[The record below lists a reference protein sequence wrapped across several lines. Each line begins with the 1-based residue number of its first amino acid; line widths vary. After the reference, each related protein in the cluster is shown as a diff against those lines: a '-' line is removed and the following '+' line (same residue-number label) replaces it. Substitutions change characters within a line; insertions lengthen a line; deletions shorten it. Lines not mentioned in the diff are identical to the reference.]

1 MRARTL
7 ILAFAT
13 ASLLAAETPGELSD
27 RAQQLA
33 QQNQIHEAEKLW
45 KQALTQDADF
55 FPALFNLGYMSYT
68 LGRLD
73 VAAEYLGRAAGAD
86 PRDFNT
92 HYLTGLIRQKQERT
106 EDAVHAWKR
115 ALAIRPDQVKLI
127 QIVAVELGKGRYYN
141 DAAEMARK
149 ALELRPNDLDAHL
162 MAITASRQAGDRD
175 GGLAIAE
182 QAAKKFSSSARAR
195 FEYAWHLQ
203 KAGRVAE
210 GLPHLE
216 KALELD
222 PNYEEPLYYWGDWLV
237 SEGRYAEAVQ
247 PLKRSIEL
255 REDYIPA
262 RARLGRA
269 YMGLQQYEDAIR
281 ELEETVRREPRH
293 PQPHLLLSQI
303 FFRLKDRKR
312 AAQEKNL
319 SLKLRR
325 ENPAYLEA
333 VQGRPFPEE

>member
-1 MRARTL
+1 MRAKTL
-7 ILAFAT
+7 ILALALC
-13 ASLLAAETPGELSD
+13 APLAAQTPAELSD

-33 QQNQIHEAEKLW
+33 QQKQIQEAEKLW
-45 KQALTQDADF
+45 KQALALDGGY

-68 LGRLD
+68 LGRPEQALGYLEK
-73 VAAEYLGRAAGAD
+73 AAEAN

-92 HYLTGLIRQKQERT
+92 HYLTGLIRQKQGDT
-106 EDAVHAWKR
+106 EGAVRAWKR
-115 ALAIRPDQVKLI
+115 ALAIRPNHTKLI
-127 QIVAVELGKGRYYN
+127 QVTAVELAKGRYYN

-149 ALELRPNDLDAHL
+149 ALALQSSDLNAHL
-162 MAITASRQAGDRD
+162 VAITACRQAGDRAN
-175 GGLAIAE
+175 GLKISE
-182 QAAKKFSSSARAR
+182 QAVKKFPESARAN

-203 KAGRVAE
+203 KAGRMAE

-222 PNYEEPLYYWGDWLV
+222 PDYEEPFFYYGDWLV
-237 SEGRYAEAVQ
+237 SEGRYAEAIE
-247 PLKRSIEL
+247 PLERAIEL

-262 RARLGRA
+262 RTRLGRA
-269 YMGLQQYEDAIR
+269 YMGLDRYEDAIR

-303 FFRLKDRKR
+303 YFRLKDRKR
-312 AAQEKNL
+312 AAQEKKL
-319 SLKLRR
+319 SLQLRR